1 MNYKEKLEIY
11 ERAQRIVKSDLEW
24 EEKYDM
30 IFSSEISQ
38 RFNFDWYDPDCD
50 YEDDVWAFMSA
61 FDEYM
66 KKQLIIKDQIDFDN

>member
-1 MNYKEKLEIY
+1 MNHKEKLEIY

-24 EEKYDM
+24 DEKYDM
-30 IFSSEISQ
+30 IFSTEVSQ
-38 RFNFDWYDPDCD
+38 RFDFDWYDPDCG

-66 KKQLIIKDQIDFDN
+66 KKQLIIRDQIDFES